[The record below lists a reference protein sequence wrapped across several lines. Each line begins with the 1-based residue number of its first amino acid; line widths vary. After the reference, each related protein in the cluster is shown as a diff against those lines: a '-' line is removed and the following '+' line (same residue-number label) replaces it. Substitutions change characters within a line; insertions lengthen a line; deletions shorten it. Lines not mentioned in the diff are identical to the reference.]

1 MTKLPSATEDTRR
14 DLDREA
20 DLVEQ
25 FARLYRAE
33 LAHLIQ
39 RLNRSATVVIPGADP
54 AAADSIRHC
63 VEAVDMVLASHAAF
77 ARSLK
82 RLALTID
89 APAQLRAA

>member
-1 MTKLPSATEDTRR
+1 MTKLPTATEDARR
-14 DLDREA
+14 HLDREA

-39 RLNRSATVVIPGADP
+39 RLNRSATVVVPGADP
-54 AAADSIRHC
+54 AAADSIRSC
-63 VEAVDMVLASHAAF
+63 VEAVDLVLASHAAF

-82 RLALTID
+82 RLASTLD
-89 APAQLRAA
+89 APPQLQAA